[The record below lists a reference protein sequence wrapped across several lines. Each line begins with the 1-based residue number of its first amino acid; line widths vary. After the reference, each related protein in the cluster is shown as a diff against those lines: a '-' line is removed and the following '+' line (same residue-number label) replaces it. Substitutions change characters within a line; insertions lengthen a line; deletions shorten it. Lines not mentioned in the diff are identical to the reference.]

1 MNDEEN
7 KNISKNISNSNE
19 SSTNDKNNTRI
30 TNENEKIDKR
40 K

>member
-19 SSTNDKNNTRI
+19 SSANDKNNTRI

>member
-7 KNISKNISNSNE
+7 KNSSKNIRNSNE
-19 SSTNDKNNTRI
+19 NSTNDKNNTRI
-30 TNENEKIDKR
+30 TNDYEKIDKR